1 MKVLTEDSIVDLIL
15 QFADMPSDVSQSLA
29 FAREV
34 EAMTLREVFKR
45 IQPEEKEK
53 LLARKNCSKNSKPN
67 SPKPPPITASGT
79 TGA

>member
-15 QFADMPSDVSQSLA
+15 KFTNVYGWGVPQSIA
-29 FAREV
+29 FAREI

-53 LLARKNCSKNSKPN
+53 
-67 SPKPPPITASGT
+67 
-79 TGA
+79 